1 MKKRNRTIPAASKLN
16 LLRQIGNLIPN
27 FLVARL
33 ARETGARDKAR
44 TFSPWSHLLALM
56 YAQLTHSI
64 GLNDVCDG
72 LALHS
77 GPLSSL
83 RGATPPNRNT
93 FSHAN
98 KVRPAQM
105 AEQLFWAVL
114 EHLGNLAPA
123 FVSGRAGK
131 RFARRFRRTIHLVDS
146 TTIPLIASCM
156 DWARA
161 HLDTAPMQYRG
172 KRSADLRIGTNR
184 RFPANLAESEFGAPG
199 AVSRCAHW
207 ARHRRRKA
215 AAKCH
220 LRLDLQ
226 SFLPRF
232 AIVDTARHNDAQRA
246 REMCAGVKAGE
257 IVIFDKAY
265 VDFEHLADLA
275 MREVF
280 WITRAKEN
288 LSFRVVR
295 CFQQGAVG
303 KILRDDL
310 IQLQTPAS
318 LQDYP
323 VGLRRLVALVEVN
336 GEEIV
341 MEFLTNNLEWSA
353 QSIVELYRCR
363 WQIEVFFKQI
373 KQTLQLADFLGTSAN
388 AVRWQV
394 WTALLVY
401 LLLRYLAFLSDW
413 SHSFSRLFT
422 LIRAALWNKWDGLS
436 LLRRYGTADGHFRY
450 LARPEQAYLP
460 GIG

>member
-1 MKKRNRTIPAASKLN
+1 MKNKNNPVPAASKLN
-16 LLRQIGNLIPN
+16 LLRQICNFIPE
-27 FLVARL
+27 FLVSKIARQTQVD
-33 ARETGARDKAR
+33 EKVR
-44 TFSPWSHLLALM
+44 TFTPWSHVVSLL

-64 GLNDVCDG
+64 GLNDVCDA
-72 LALHS
+72 LRLHS
-77 GPLSSL
+77 GPLSSI
-83 RGATPPNRNT
+83 RGATPPSRNNL
-93 FSHAN
+93 SHAD
-98 KVRPAQM
+98 KVRPAEM
-105 AEQLFWAVL
+105 AQKLFWAVL
-114 EHLGNLAPA
+114 EHLGRLSPG
-123 FVSGRAGK
+123 FVSGKAGK
-131 RFARRFRRTIHLVDS
+131 RFARKFKRTIHLVDS

-156 DWARA
+156 D
-161 HLDTAPMQYRG
+161 
-172 KRSADLRIGTNR
+172 
-184 RFPANLAESEFGAPG
+184 
-199 AVSRCAHW
+199 W

-232 AIVDTARHNDAQRA
+232 ALVDTAKDADAKRA
-246 REMCAGVKAGE
+246 REVCAGIKAGE

-265 VDFEHLADLA
+265 VDFGHLADLS

-280 WITRAKEN
+280 WVSRAKNN

-295 CFQQGAVG
+295 RYQHGVFG

-310 IQLQTPAS
+310 IQLKTPAS
-318 LQDYP
+318 RRDYP
-323 VGLRRLVALVEVN
+323 ERLRRIVALVEVD
-336 GEEIV
+336 GQEVEMV
-341 MEFLTNNLEWSA
+341 FLTNNLEWSA
-353 QSIVELYRCR
+353 QTIVELYRCR

-401 LLLRYLAFLSDW
+401 LLLRYLAFLSQW

-422 LIRAALWNKWDGLS
+422 LIRVALWKKWDVLN

-450 LARPEQAYLP
+450 LASPEQAYLP
-460 GIG
+460 GLG

>member
-1 MKKRNRTIPAASKLN
+1 MKKKNNHVPAVSKLN
-16 LLRQIGNLIPN
+16 LLRQICNVIPD
-27 FLVARL
+27 FLVPKL
-33 ARETGARDKAR
+33 ARATGVQDRAR
-44 TFSPWSHLLALM
+44 TFSPWSHLITLM

-64 GLNDVCDG
+64 GLNDVCDA

-93 FSHAN
+93 LSHAN
-98 KVRPAQM
+98 KIRPAQM

-131 RFARRFRRTIHLVDS
+131 RFARKFKRTIHLVDS
-146 TTIPLIASCM
+146 TTIPLIASC
-156 DWARA
+156 
-161 HLDTAPMQYRG
+161 LD
-172 KRSADLRIGTNR
+172 
-184 RFPANLAESEFGAPG
+184 
-199 AVSRCAHW
+199 W

-232 AIVDTARHNDAQRA
+232 ALVDTARQNDAKRA
-246 REMCAGVKAGE
+246 REVCAGIKAGE

-265 VDFEHLADLA
+265 VDFAHLADLSQ
-275 MREVF
+275 REVF
-280 WITRAKEN
+280 WVTRAKEN
-288 LSFRVVR
+288 LCFRVVR
-295 CFQQGAVG
+295 CFQQGAIG

-323 VGLRRLVALVEVN
+323 VALRRIVALVEVD
-336 GEEIV
+336 GEERP

-353 QSIVELYRCR
+353 ESIVELYRCR

-373 KQTLQLADFLGTSAN
+373 KQTLQLADFLGTTAN

-401 LLLRYLAFLSDW
+401 LLLRYLAFLSHW

-422 LIRAALWNKWDGLS
+422 LLRAALWKKWDVLS
-436 LLRRYGTADGHFRY
+436 LLRCYGTADGHFRY
-450 LARPEQAYLP
+450 LAQPEQAYLP
-460 GIG
+460 GWG

>member
-1 MKKRNRTIPAASKLN
+1 MKKKNKHVPAVSKLN
-16 LLRQIGNLIPN
+16 LLRQICNVIPD
-27 FLVARL
+27 FLVPKL
-33 ARETGARDKAR
+33 ARATGVQDRAR
-44 TFSPWSHLLALM
+44 TFSPWSHLIALM

-64 GLNDVCDG
+64 GLNDVCDA

-93 FSHAN
+93 LSHAN

-131 RFARRFRRTIHLVDS
+131 RFARKFKRTIHLVDS
-146 TTIPLIASCM
+146 TTIPLIASC
-156 DWARA
+156 
-161 HLDTAPMQYRG
+161 LD
-172 KRSADLRIGTNR
+172 
-184 RFPANLAESEFGAPG
+184 
-199 AVSRCAHW
+199 W

-232 AIVDTARHNDAQRA
+232 ALVDTARQNDAKRA
-246 REMCAGVKAGE
+246 REVCAGIKAGE

-265 VDFEHLADLA
+265 VDFAHLADLSQ
-275 MREVF
+275 REVF
-280 WITRAKEN
+280 WVTRAKEN

-295 CFQQGAVG
+295 CFQQGVVG

-323 VGLRRLVALVEVN
+323 VELRRIVALVEVD
-336 GEEIV
+336 GEERP

-353 QSIVELYRCR
+353 ESIVELYRCR

-373 KQTLQLADFLGTSAN
+373 KQTLQLADFLGTTAN

-401 LLLRYLAFLSDW
+401 LLLRYLAFLSHW

-422 LIRAALWNKWDGLS
+422 LLRAALWKKWDVLS
-436 LLRRYGTADGHFRY
+436 LLQCYGTADGHFRY
-450 LARPEQAYLP
+450 LAQPEQAYLP
-460 GIG
+460 GWG